1 MKLAKIYEPQQYEP
15 NIYQLWETAAAFAPA
30 KDRQHHAD
38 KMQEGAEHRSG
49 AYTQVRENRSA
60 DTDAADRG
68 VMPPV
73 GEYSMVLPP
82 PNANGNLH
90 MGHALTIAV
99 EDTLIRYN
107 RMLGKS
113 TLFLPGADHAGFET
127 WVVYERQLEREGKSR
142 FDFSREQLYQNVWDF
157 VAQQRGNMEIQ
168 LKELGASLDWDHLTF
183 TLDEKVVKTAYKTF
197 KQLWDDGLVY
207 RGKRLVNY
215 CTKHHTAFA
224 DIEVVYED
232 RTTPLY
238 YMKYG
243 PFELATTRPETKFGD
258 TGVAVHPDD
267 MRYQQYVGQEIEV
280 QGVNGPFRVKVIA
293 DDHVD
298 PSFGTGVVKVTPAH
312 DFNDWEMGETHNL
325 PAIPVIDL
333 DGKMNKRAGKYAG
346 MTVLEARAAVVEAMK
361 EQGILLRVDE
371 NYRNRVGVC
380 YKCGTVIEPMLLDQW
395 FLRVRGL
402 ADRAK
407 QAVEAGEITFSPAS
421 RAKAL
426 TNYYDNLHD
435 WNLSRQ
441 IPWGIPIPAFQ
452 NVDDPD
458 DWIYDDRVDHETIE
472 VDGKTYKR
480 DEDTFDTW
488 FSSGQWPFVTTDYLD
503 GGELAKFYPLDV
515 METGHDILYAW
526 VAKMIMLGLYRTDQV
541 PFKHVYLHG
550 MVLDEHGQKMS
561 KSKGNVLN
569 PQDVMSKYGSD
580 ALRMGLLVSR
590 SPGVSQAFSV
600 SKIVAG
606 RNFANKLWNIAR
618 FIEDRVGDA
627 PERDPQPFTD
637 ADHWLIRQL
646 NDASTRV
653 GKLIS
658 TYRFAEAFETMY
670 HTVWDDFADWYIE
683 SSKVTQNLATLAYAL
698 ETILKISHP
707 FAPFV
712 TETIWQT
719 LKWEKG
725 VLAVSS
731 WPTTHEYD
739 QRAAARYDNLRAIV
753 VEARTVASDL
763 GQAKQTLVYRQDELI
778 GQNTDLIA
786 HLAHLKEVK
795 QATEAH
801 GLRLA
806 IAHHEAWL
814 DIDDKTLES
823 HKAKLQQRVSDTAEQ
838 IEKLETRL
846 ENKSYVDHAPA
857 AVVQQT
863 RDQLADQRTLKER
876 LERELRVI

>member
-1 MKLAKIYEPQQYEP
+1 MKLAKVYEPQQYEA
-15 NIYQLWETAAAFAPA
+15 NIYQLWETAAAFTPQ
-30 KDRQHHAD
+30 KDA
-38 KMQEGAEHRSG
+38 EGK
-49 AYTQVRENRSA
+49 
-60 DTDAADRG
+60 
-68 VMPPV
+68 
-73 GEYSMVLPP
+73 YSIVLPP

-90 MGHALTIAV
+90 IGHALTVAI
-99 EDTLIRYN
+99 EDVLIRYN

-127 WVVYERQLEREGKSR
+127 WVVYERQLEKEGRSR
-142 FDFSREQLYQNVWDF
+142 FDFSREELYQNVWDF
-157 VAQQRGNMEIQ
+157 VQQNRGNMEIQ
-168 LKELGASLDWDHLTF
+168 LKELGASLDWKHLTF
-183 TLDEKVVKTAYKTF
+183 TLDEKVIKTAYQTF

-224 DIEVVYED
+224 DIEVEYED

-238 YMKYG
+238 YLKYG

-267 MRYQQYVGQEIEV
+267 MRYKKYVGQEIEV
-280 QGVNGPFRVKVIA
+280 EGVNGPFKVKVIA
-293 DDHVD
+293 DEHVD

-312 DFNDWEMGETHNL
+312 DFNDWEMGQTHNL

-333 DGKMNKRAGKYAG
+333 DGKMTERAGRFAG
-346 MTVLEARAAVVEAMK
+346 MTVLEARKAVVEAMK
-361 EQGILLRVDE
+361 EKGILLRVDD
-371 NYRNRVGVC
+371 NYKNRVGVC

-395 FLRVRGL
+395 FLKVEGIAR
-402 ADRAK
+402 RAK
-407 QAVEAGEITFSPAS
+407 EAVEAGEITFSPVS
-421 RAKAL
+421 RGKAL
-426 TNYYDNLHD
+426 LNYYENLHD

-452 NVDDPD
+452 NVDDPN
-458 DWIYDDRVDHETIE
+458 DWIFDERVDQQTIE

-488 FSSGQWPFVTTDYLD
+488 FSSGQWPFVTTDYMD
-503 GGELAKFYPLDV
+503 GGELSKFYPLDV

-561 KSKGNVLN
+561 KSKGNVIN
-569 PQDVMSKYGSD
+569 PIDIVNEYGSD

-590 SPGVSQAFSV
+590 SAGISQAFSV
-600 SKIVAG
+600 SKVVAG

-618 FIEDRVGDA
+618 FIEDRIQSEELSLD
-627 PERDPQPFTD
+627 RSPQPFTD
-637 ADHWLIRQL
+637 ADHWMIRQL
-646 NDASTRV
+646 NAASKRI

-658 TYRFAEAFETMY
+658 TYRFAEAYELMY

-683 SSKVTQNLATLAYAL
+683 TSKVTQNTSVLVYAL
-698 ETILKISHP
+698 ETILKFSHP

-719 LKWEKG
+719 LEWENKL
-725 VLAVSS
+725 LATSN
-731 WPTTHEYD
+731 WPTERPYD
-739 QRAAARYDNLRAIV
+739 AQAAERFEDLQIV
-753 VEARTVASDL
+753 VTEARTVATDL
-763 GQAKQTLVYRQDELI
+763 AQGRQTLLYRQDELI
-778 GQNTDLIA
+778 DQNRDLLT
-786 HLAHLKEVK
+786 HLAKLKNVEQVS
-795 QATEAH
+795 EAR

-814 DIDDKTLES
+814 DIDEQTLAD
-823 HKAKLQQRVSDTAEQ
+823 HKS
-838 IEKLETRL
+838 KLETRVTDAEANIRKL
-846 ENKSYVDHAPA
+846 EARLSNKSYVDHAPE

-863 RDQLADQRTLKER
+863 RDQLGSAQTLVER
-876 LERELRVI
+876 LKRELTAI

>member
-1 MKLAKIYEPQQYEP
+1 MKLAKVYEPQQYEA
-15 NIYQLWETAAAFAPA
+15 NIYQLWETAAAFTP
-30 KDRQHHAD
+30 KQGG
-38 KMQEGAEHRSG
+38 EGAYSI
-49 AYTQVRENRSA
+49 
-60 DTDAADRG
+60 
-68 VMPPV
+68 VM
-73 GEYSMVLPP
+73 PP

-90 MGHALTIAV
+90 MGHALTIGI
-99 EDTLIRYN
+99 EDVLVRYN

-113 TLFLPGADHAGFET
+113 VAFIPGADHAGFET
-127 WVVYERQLEREGKSR
+127 WVVYERQLEKAGKSR
-142 FDFSREQLYQNVWDF
+142 FDFSREELYRGVWDF
-157 VAQQRGNMEIQ
+157 VHEQRGNMDIGLRQ
-168 LKELGASLDWDHLTF
+168 LGGSLDWASLTF
-183 TLDEKVVKTAYKTF
+183 TLDEKVVRTAYKTF

-224 DIEVVYED
+224 DIEVLYED

-238 YMKYG
+238 YLKYG

-267 MRYQQYVGQEIEV
+267 MRYKKYVGQEIEV
-280 QGVNGPFRVKVIA
+280 EGVNGPFKVRVIA

-298 PSFGTGVVKVTPAH
+298 PTFGTGVVKVTPAH
-312 DFNDWEMGETHNL
+312 DFNDWEMGQTHNL

-333 DGKMNKRAGKYAG
+333 DGKMTERAGKYAG
-346 MTVLEARAAVVEAMK
+346 MTVLEARKAVAEALQEK
-361 EQGILLRVDE
+361 GLLLRVDE

-395 FLRVRGL
+395 FLKVRPL
-402 ADRAK
+402 AERAK
-407 QAVEAGEITFSPAS
+407 KVVESGEITFSPAS
-421 RAKAL
+421 RGKAL
-426 TNYYDNLHD
+426 LNYYDNVRD

-452 NVDDPD
+452 NIDNPD
-458 DWIYDDRVDHETIE
+458 DWIFDERVDHKTIE
-472 VDGKTYKR
+472 VDGKTYQR

-488 FSSGQWPFVTTDYLD
+488 FSSGQWPFITTDYLD
-503 GGELAKFYPLDV
+503 DGELAKFYPNSV

-526 VAKMIMLGLYRTDQV
+526 VSRMIMLGLYRTDQV

-569 PQDVMSKYGSD
+569 PQDIMAEYGSD

-590 SPGVSQAFSV
+590 SPGISQAFSL
-600 SKIVAG
+600 SKVVAG

-618 FIEDRVGDA
+618 FIEDRIGEESH
-627 PERDPQPFTD
+627 ERTPQPLTD

-646 NDASTRV
+646 GRASERI

-658 TYRFAEAFETMY
+658 DYRFAEAFELMY

-683 SSKVTQNLATLAYAL
+683 SSKVAQNTSVLTYAL
-698 ETILKISHP
+698 ETILKMCHP

-719 LKWEKG
+719 LKWE
-725 VLAVSS
+725 
-731 WPTTHEYD
+731 
-739 QRAAARYDNLRAIV
+739 DNLLVTSRWPEAQGFDGNAAKHFEELQAIV
-753 VEARTVASDL
+753 TEARTVVADL
-763 GQAKQTLVYRQDELI
+763 GQGKQTLLYRQDELI
-778 GQNTDLIA
+778 DSSREVLK
-786 HLAHLKEVK
+786 HLARLKGVEQVS
-795 QATEAH
+795 EAR

-806 IAHHEAWL
+806 VARHEAWL
-814 DIDDKTLES
+814 DIDEQTLAE
-823 HKAKLQQRVSDTAEQ
+823 HKDKLQARLDDATSQ
-838 IEKLETRL
+838 IGKLEARL
-846 ENKSYVDHAPA
+846 SNKSYADNAPE

-863 RDQLADQRTLKER
+863 RDQLTDTQVLVER
-876 LERELRVI
+876 LQRELMIIS